1 MTHRFSGNQFDHAMK
16 SNYGPGPTDAG
27 TTTVNAPAMPSINM
41 VPYPTSANS
50 QWRDGTVV
58 RQYANPD
65 QINVGQG
72 TNHKGNQ

>member
-1 MTHRFSGNQFDHAMK
+1 
-16 SNYGPGPTDAG
+16 
-27 TTTVNAPAMPSINM
+27 VNAPAMPSINM